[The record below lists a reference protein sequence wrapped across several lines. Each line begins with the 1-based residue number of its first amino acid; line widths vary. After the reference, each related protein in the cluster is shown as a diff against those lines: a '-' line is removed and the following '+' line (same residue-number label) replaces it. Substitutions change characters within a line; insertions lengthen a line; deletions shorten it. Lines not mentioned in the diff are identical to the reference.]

1 MPKRIPDEVI
11 SVRLELQDKER
22 QILVRMI
29 QADTVKGIA
38 DSIDK
43 LASFENLYVLATI
56 LEIVTGK
63 EILPGTPNDIYQLID
78 WLRDSGKSIFRD
90 PGNPDASLWE
100 AFWDV
105 DLQRDWERF
114 FGGGDDDE
122 TS

>member
-29 QADTVKGIA
+29 QADTLKGVA

-43 LASFENLYVLATI
+43 LASFENLYVVATI

-78 WLRDSGKSIFRD
+78 WLRDGGKKIFRD

-105 DLQRDWERF
+105 DLRRDWERF